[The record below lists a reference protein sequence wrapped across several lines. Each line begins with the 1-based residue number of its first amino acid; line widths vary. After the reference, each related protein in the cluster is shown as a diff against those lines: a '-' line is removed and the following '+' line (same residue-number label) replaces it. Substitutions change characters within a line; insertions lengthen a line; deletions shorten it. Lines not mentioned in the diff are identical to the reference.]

1 MKMMIMPAAGQLSS
15 QTLDYKDIVKAV
27 LKSRKFIHCKRHKI
41 LGLPSI
47 TLAESDSELEEQKEF
62 NIKLRDNIKNE
73 NQI

>member
-1 MKMMIMPAAGQLSS
+1 MMIMPAAGQLSS